1 MKALHGK
8 KKSSMFACCASDNS
22 ANRDVN
28 LQATKIKKN
37 QNPLMKKRTDHA
49 QQQKFHKTL
58 EHKQAPQQVNLQFKQ
73 MQQERLENEYQ
84 ERMMVERQK
93 FEMNKEY
100 KRQQHEN
107 QLLEEEQYR

>member
-1 MKALHGK
+1 
-8 KKSSMFACCASDNS
+8 
-22 ANRDVN
+22 
-28 LQATKIKKN
+28 
-37 QNPLMKKRTDHA
+37 
-49 QQQKFHKTL
+49 
-58 EHKQAPQQVNLQFKQ
+58 